1 MAIVQCPGCSKSI
14 SNKSTACPHCQLQLK
29 EMTAEQIERLAI
41 KQRINKQQKFMNHSF
56 LALILFLG
64 GFLYMYWRQPE
75 PDSLQMMA
83 AQGAIAIGCV
93 WYLVNRV
100 VLIYLKKKK

>member
-14 SNKSTACPHCQLQLK
+14 SNKTKVCPHCQLQLG
-29 EMTAEQIERLAI
+29 ELTEEQIERLAI
-41 KQRINKQQKFMNHSF
+41 KKRISKQQKFMNHSF

-64 GFLYMYWRQPE
+64 GFLYMYWHQPE
-75 PDSLQMMA
+75 PDSLQMIA
-83 AQGAIAIGCV
+83 AQGAIAVGCV